1 MNISEMHYDFKK
13 KLNKV
18 DSQQN
23 RNLLVPEIDWALN
36 EAQELFIKWIA
47 EPRQR
52 SYMGFEKSQRSIDDI
67 RTLVES
73 DKVLLINNGVAPL
86 PSDYLFFVKADVL
99 MDKGNCKG
107 VKGRLHIRQH
117 DDEFENSPFDKSNFE
132 WRVVNGLFITE
143 GVKVFDDGTFTNKQI
158 IMSYIRKPKYIHN
171 AAAFRN
177 GTYQLPSGIELPQ
190 IGDVGVVARTCD
202 CELPEHTHREIV
214 DIAVALVSGELL
226 SPDYQVK
233 LSKLNFNELK

>member
-107 VKGRLHIRQH
+107 VKGRLYIRQH

-177 GTYQLPSGIELPQ
+177 GTYHLPSRRGLE
-190 IGDVGVVARTCD
+190 GTVD

-214 DIAVALVSGELL
+214 DIAVAMVSGELL
-226 SPDYQVK
+226 SPDFQMK

>member
-18 DSQQN
+18 DSEQN

-36 EAQELFIKWIA
+36 EAQELFVKWIS

-52 SYMGFEKSQRSIDDI
+52 SFLGFEKSQRSIDDI

-73 DKVLLINNGVAPL
+73 DKTITIDNSIAPL
-86 PSDYLFFVKADVL
+86 PEDYLFFVKADVL

-107 VKGRLHIRQH
+107 VKGRLYVRQH

-132 WRVVNGLFITE
+132 WRTVNGLFITQ
-143 GVKVFDDGTFTNKQI
+143 GVKVFDDGTFTNKELI
-158 IMSYIRKPKYIHN
+158 LSYIRKPKYIHN
-171 AAAFRN
+171 AQAFRN
-177 GTYQLPSGIELPQ
+177 GTYQLPSGAVLT
-190 IGDVGVVARTCD
+190 GTND

-226 SPDYQVK
+226 SPDFQVK

>member
-18 DSQQN
+18 DSEQN

-36 EAQELFIKWIA
+36 EAQELFVKWIS

-52 SYMGFEKSQRSIDDI
+52 SYLGFEKSQRSIDDI

-73 DKVLLINNGVAPL
+73 DKTIIINNNNIAPL
-86 PSDYLFFVKADVL
+86 PEDYLFFVKADVL

-132 WRVVNGLFITE
+132 WRTVNGLFITQ
-143 GVKVFDDGTFTNKQI
+143 GVKVFDDGTFTNKELI
-158 IMSYIRKPKYIHN
+158 LSYIRKPKYIHN
-171 AAAFRN
+171 AQAFRN
-177 GTYQLPSGIELPQ
+177 GTYQLPSGAVLT
-190 IGDVGVVARTCD
+190 GTND

-226 SPDYQVK
+226 SPDFQVK